1 MLRNLN
7 NQKGFTMIEL
17 MIVVAIIGILSAIAI
32 PNFLNFRMKA
42 KTSEAKSNLGA
53 IRSCEEAYHAEH
65 ETYKETTASPATVAG
80 SFPGTTPTNW
90 VDQGGFSDIGFKPTG
105 KVYYQYVVSAASA
118 TAFTATAT
126 GDLDGDKATA
136 TYKITQSNNI
146 EGPLDKD
153 GNAAN
158 VF

>member
-1 MLRNLN
+1 MN

-65 ETYKETTASPATVAG
+65 ETYKATTASPESVPGRTPVA
-80 SFPGTTPTNW
+80 W
-90 VDQGGFSDIGFKPTG
+90 EDKGGFSDIGFRPTG
-105 KVYYQYVVSAASA
+105 QVYYQYEVSVASA
-118 TAFTATAT
+118 TAFEATAK
-126 GDLDGDKATA
+126 GDLDGDSTTA
-136 TYKITQSNNI
+136 TYKITESNNI
-146 EGPLDKD
+146 EGPLE
-153 GNAAN
+153 GAN

>member
-65 ETYKETTASPATVAG
+65 ETYITVAKSPEDKEG
-80 SFPGTTPTNW
+80 FPGRTPTDW
-90 VDQGGFSDIGFKPTG
+90 PKTSAFDTIGFRPTG
-105 KVYYQYVVSAASA
+105 QVYYQYEVSAADA
-118 TAFTATAT
+118 TTFTAKAT
-126 GDLDGDKATA
+126 GDLDEQGPKAVYT
-136 TYKITQSNNI
+136 ITESNNI
-146 EGPLDKD
+146 TGPDPA
-153 GNAAN
+153 NA
-158 VF
+158 F